1 MKKSNPV
8 LNLARPLK
16 VILYAAFLGLL
27 LASYVSPLQGILEN
41 RSRVLTLRADLEE
54 LEKQNIARERLVND
68 LETQSG
74 VERAAR
80 ERYGMIEPGEKVYIV
95 PEQSST
101 ISCQQSG
108 KGCE

>member
-1 MKKSNPV
+1 M
-8 LNLARPLK
+8 NLARPLK

-27 LASYVSPLQGILEN
+27 LASYVSPLQGILES
-41 RSRVLTLRADLEE
+41 RSLILSLRADLEE
-54 LEKQNIARERLVND
+54 LEKQNAARERLVED
-68 LETQSG
+68 LETEGG

-95 PEQSST
+95 PEQPSAV
-101 ISCQQSG
+101 SCQQSG

>member
-1 MKKSNPV
+1 MS
-8 LNLARPLK
+8 LARPLK

-27 LASYVSPLQGILEN
+27 LASYVSPLQRILEY
-41 RSRVLTLRADLEE
+41 RSYVLTLQADLEQP
-54 LEKQNIARERLVND
+54 EKQNVARERLVKD
-68 LETQSG
+68 LETEGG

-95 PEQSST
+95 PDQPSDST
-101 ISCQQSG
+101 CQQSE

>member
-1 MKKSNPV
+1 MS
-8 LNLARPLK
+8 LARPLK

-27 LASYVSPLQGILEN
+27 LASYVSPLQGILEY
-41 RSRVLTLRADLEE
+41 RSYVLTLQADLEQ
-54 LEKQNIARERLVND
+54 LEKQNVARERLVED
-68 LETQSG
+68 LETEGG

-95 PEQSST
+95 PEQPSDST
-101 ISCQQSG
+101 CQQSG

>member
-1 MKKSNPV
+1 MSF
-8 LNLARPLK
+8 ARPLK

-27 LASYVSPLQGILEN
+27 LASYVSPLQGILED
-41 RSRVLTLRADLEE
+41 RSRVLILRADLEE
-54 LEKQNIARERLVND
+54 LEKQNIARERLVED
-68 LETQSG
+68 METEGG

-95 PEQSST
+95 PEQPSAVT
-101 ISCQQSG
+101 CQQSG

>member
-1 MKKSNPV
+1 MS
-8 LNLARPLK
+8 LAKPLK

-27 LASYVSPLQGILEN
+27 LASYVSPLQGILES
-41 RSRVLTLRADLEE
+41 RSLILSLRADMKE
-54 LEKQNIARERLVND
+54 LEKQNAARERLVED
-68 LETQSG
+68 LETEGG

-95 PEQSST
+95 PEQPSAVT
-101 ISCQQSG
+101 CQQSG

>member
-1 MKKSNPV
+1 

-16 VILYAAFLGLL
+16 VIAYAAFLGLL

-41 RSRVLTLRADLEE
+41 RSHVLTLRADLEE
-54 LEKQNIARERLVND
+54 LEKQNIARERLVED
-68 LETQSG
+68 LETEEG

-95 PEQSST
+95 PEQPSAVT
-101 ISCQQSG
+101 CQQSG